1 MGLYNVVQ
9 PCVIVSGGKAVHHVR
24 PTSQPIEVDDE
35 VAAELVESG
44 QLKEYRPGG
53 VPGKTGTPLDA
64 IAPGAGAAAERAKEN
79 IAKVIESAEVDPK
92 PRRGKASS
100 ES

>member
-24 PTSQPIEVDDE
+24 PTSQPIDVDDE

-44 QLKEYRPGG
+44 QLERY
-53 VPGKTGTPLDA
+53 
-64 IAPGAGAAAERAKEN
+64 APGEDGVLVAPASGLSIGLIDDPEVAMPEPEPESER
-79 IAKVIESAEVDPK
+79 PK